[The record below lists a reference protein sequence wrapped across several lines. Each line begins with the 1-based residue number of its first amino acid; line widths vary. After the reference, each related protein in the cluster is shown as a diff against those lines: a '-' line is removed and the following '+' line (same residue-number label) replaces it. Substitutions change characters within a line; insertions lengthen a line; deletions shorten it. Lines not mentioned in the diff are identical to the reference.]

1 MAGTAV
7 NKIRRGEA
15 DRFPA
20 LFSGDDMNEKKK
32 SRAVRLRRELPF
44 HLMLLPAVILVGIFS
59 YGPMVGIIMAFEKFS
74 PKKGMSVMEM
84 SHRSKV
90 YDNIIKEAEQDL
102 RDLMNI
108 PDIDKVVFNTFFIAA
123 MKLALGVVVP
133 MFVAILL
140 NEVRLESV
148 KKVIQTMVYFP
159 HFLSWVILSGIF
171 IDILSPSTGIVNEF
185 ITMLGFE
192 PVYFLGDPK
201 VFPYTMALTETWKE
215 FGFGTIVY
223 LATISGIDPTLY
235 EAAEV
240 DGAGRWQQTVHITL
254 AALLPMAALMLI
266 LNLGGVLNL
275 SFEQI
280 YNLYSPQVYSTGDIL
295 DTLVYRLGMIDAQYG
310 VATAVGLFK
319 SVVSLVLVSFS
330 YWFAGKVSGYRVF

>member
-1 MAGTAV
+1 
-7 NKIRRGEA
+7 
-15 DRFPA
+15 
-20 LFSGDDMNEKKK
+20 
-32 SRAVRLRRELPF
+32 
-44 HLMLLPAVILVGIFS
+44 
-59 YGPMVGIIMAFEKFS
+59 
-74 PKKGMSVMEM
+74 
-84 SHRSKV
+84 
-90 YDNIIKEAEQDL
+90 
-102 RDLMNI
+102 
-108 PDIDKVVFNTFFIAA
+108 
-123 MKLALGVVVP
+123 

-171 IDILSPSTGIVNEF
+171 IDILFPSTGIVNEF

>member
-1 MAGTAV
+1 
-7 NKIRRGEA
+7 
-15 DRFPA
+15 
-20 LFSGDDMNEKKK
+20 MNEKKK

-74 PKKGMSVMEM
+74 PKKGIFGSPFVGLENF
-84 SHRSKV
+84 R
-90 YDNIIKEAEQDL
+90 Y
-102 RDLMNI
+102 LMNI

-123 MKLALGVVVP
+123 MK
-133 MFVAILL
+133 
-140 NEVRLESV
+140 LESV

-240 DGAGRWQQTVHITL
+240 YGAGRWQQTVHITL

>member
-1 MAGTAV
+1 
-7 NKIRRGEA
+7 
-15 DRFPA
+15 
-20 LFSGDDMNEKKK
+20 
-32 SRAVRLRRELPF
+32 
-44 HLMLLPAVILVGIFS
+44 
-59 YGPMVGIIMAFEKFS
+59 
-74 PKKGMSVMEM
+74 
-84 SHRSKV
+84 
-90 YDNIIKEAEQDL
+90 
-102 RDLMNI
+102 
-108 PDIDKVVFNTFFIAA
+108 

-310 VATAVGLFK
+310 VATAVDLFK

>member
-1 MAGTAV
+1 MKQISKRRQTA
-7 NKIRRGEA
+7 
-15 DRFPA
+15 
-20 LFSGDDMNEKKK
+20 
-32 SRAVRLRRELPF
+32 LRRELPF

-59 YGPMVGIIMAFEKFS
+59 YGPMVGIVMAFQKFS
-74 PKKGMSVMEM
+74 PTKGIFG
-84 SHRSKV
+84 SKFIGL
-90 YDNIIKEAEQDL
+90 DNFRYL
-102 RDLMNI
+102 LNI
-108 PDIDKVVFNTFFIAA
+108 PDIDKVVFNTFFIAG
-123 MKLALGVVVP
+123 MKLALGVIVP
-133 MFVAILL
+133 MLVAILL
-140 NEVRLESV
+140 NEIRIPAV

-171 IDILSPSTGIVNEF
+171 IDILSPSSGIVNEF

-192 PVYFLGDPK
+192 PIFFLGDPD

-223 LATISGIDPTLY
+223 LATISGIDPALY

-240 DGAGRWQQTVHITL
+240 DGAGRWQQTIHITL
-254 AALLPMAALMLI
+254 TALLPMGALMLI

-295 DTLVYRLGMIDAQYG
+295 DTLVYRLGMVDAQYG

-319 SVVSLVLVSFS
+319 SMVSLVLVSFS
-330 YWFAGKVSGYRVF
+330 YWFAGKVSGYRAF

>member
-74 PKKGMSVMEM
+74 PKKGIFGSPFVGLENF
-84 SHRSKV
+84 R
-90 YDNIIKEAEQDL
+90 Y
-102 RDLMNI
+102 LMNI

-171 IDILSPSTGIVNEF
+171 IDICLLYTSPSPRDRG
-185 ITMLGFE
+185 
-192 PVYFLGDPK
+192 
-201 VFPYTMALTETWKE
+201 
-215 FGFGTIVY
+215 
-223 LATISGIDPTLY
+223 
-235 EAAEV
+235 
-240 DGAGRWQQTVHITL
+240 
-254 AALLPMAALMLI
+254 
-266 LNLGGVLNL
+266 
-275 SFEQI
+275 
-280 YNLYSPQVYSTGDIL
+280 
-295 DTLVYRLGMIDAQYG
+295 
-310 VATAVGLFK
+310 
-319 SVVSLVLVSFS
+319 
-330 YWFAGKVSGYRVF
+330 

>member
-1 MAGTAV
+1 M
-7 NKIRRGEA
+7 
-15 DRFPA
+15 
-20 LFSGDDMNEKKK
+20 
-32 SRAVRLRRELPF
+32 
-44 HLMLLPAVILVGIFS
+44 
-59 YGPMVGIIMAFEKFS
+59 
-74 PKKGMSVMEM
+74 
-84 SHRSKV
+84 
-90 YDNIIKEAEQDL
+90 
-102 RDLMNI
+102 
-108 PDIDKVVFNTFFIAA
+108 
-123 MKLALGVVVP
+123 
-133 MFVAILL
+133 
-140 NEVRLESV
+140 
-148 KKVIQTMVYFP
+148 
-159 HFLSWVILSGIF
+159 ILSGIF

>member
-1 MAGTAV
+1 
-7 NKIRRGEA
+7 
-15 DRFPA
+15 
-20 LFSGDDMNEKKK
+20 
-32 SRAVRLRRELPF
+32 
-44 HLMLLPAVILVGIFS
+44 
-59 YGPMVGIIMAFEKFS
+59 
-74 PKKGMSVMEM
+74 
-84 SHRSKV
+84 
-90 YDNIIKEAEQDL
+90 
-102 RDLMNI
+102 
-108 PDIDKVVFNTFFIAA
+108 

>member
-1 MAGTAV
+1 MC
-7 NKIRRGEA
+7 IR
-15 DRFPA
+15 DR
-20 LFSGDDMNEKKK
+20 
-32 SRAVRLRRELPF
+32 
-44 HLMLLPAVILVGIFS
+44 
-59 YGPMVGIIMAFEKFS
+59 
-74 PKKGMSVMEM
+74 
-84 SHRSKV
+84 
-90 YDNIIKEAEQDL
+90 
-102 RDLMNI
+102 
-108 PDIDKVVFNTFFIAA
+108 
-123 MKLALGVVVP
+123 
-133 MFVAILL
+133 
-140 NEVRLESV
+140 
-148 KKVIQTMVYFP
+148 
-159 HFLSWVILSGIF
+159 
-171 IDILSPSTGIVNEF
+171 
-185 ITMLGFE
+185 
-192 PVYFLGDPK
+192 
-201 VFPYTMALTETWKE
+201 
-215 FGFGTIVY
+215 
-223 LATISGIDPTLY
+223 Y